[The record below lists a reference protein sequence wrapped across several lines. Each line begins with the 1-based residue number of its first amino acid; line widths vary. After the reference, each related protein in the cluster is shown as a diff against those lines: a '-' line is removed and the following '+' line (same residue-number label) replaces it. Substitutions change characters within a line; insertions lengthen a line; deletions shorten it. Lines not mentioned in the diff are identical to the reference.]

1 MSELV
6 LYDNWPPSTSHNIAE
21 SPMELILGIIEY
33 ALTHKL
39 RELGLKLQSLM
50 AGFFSPSPMKFFFV
64 FFCILEDITIVKIV
78 SGHAQW
84 FRMFYV
90 ILTDV

>member
-1 MSELV
+1 
-6 LYDNWPPSTSHNIAE
+6 
-21 SPMELILGIIEY
+21 MELILGIIEY

-39 RELGLKLQSLM
+39 REFGTKTSASGGRVLLPLSDEVI
-50 AGFFSPSPMKFFFV
+50 FV
-64 FFCILEDITIVKIV
+64 CFCILEDITIVKIV

-90 ILTDV
+90 ILTDVWPGATYEGSQ